1 MTPQALQA
9 LIGQG
14 EDTRHQ
20 FKRDFS
26 HIDSMAAELVAF
38 ANGLGGLLL
47 RGLGT
52 GIPRAMAAWQQVQLV
67 DDQRA
72 HQFKA
77 IVSRVADHTT
87 VSGGVD
93 QLLTLLAAQ
102 PGLNAAALA
111 AQLSTPKRTVERWLR
126 QLRQTGAVEFQGPP
140 KTGGYYLVAAL
151 QQNKR

>member
-1 MTPQALQA
+1 MA
-9 LIGQG
+9 
-14 EDTRHQ
+14 
-20 FKRDFS
+20 S
-26 HIDSMAAELVAF
+26 HAF
-38 ANGLGGLLL
+38 HLLPY

-77 IVSRVADHTT
+77 IVQRITSHTG
-87 VSGGVD
+87 VSGGVAAD

-126 QLRQTGAVEFQGPP
+126 QLRQSGAIEFQGSP

-151 QQNKR
+151 QQNS